1 MRRRGYGNES
11 PAVLDAR
18 AGVRETARTC
28 PRRAAKINAKRKRQ
42 RYGLPIKFSSHV
54 GPKQALH
61 QVVFKHNCNRCTFSC
76 CHIRTEQHFFVENL
90 IGRPQGGANR
100 FSMQP
105 RVPDGASR
113 PLSASRKGA
122 RPYADPLDHH
132 APALFSPGQ
141 HTPVRLTARPSQH
154 APAILTPGQHMP
166 HHPHQPCGTARKA
179 IVSYGIRT
187 RLTLDPPR
195 SPARIADGRRRAT
208 KLGGTAPTRKG
219 DAPP

>member
-1 MRRRGYGNES
+1 MAHRHVSRVTCGPHANWPHKRRSGER
-11 PAVLDAR
+11 AR
-18 AGVRETARTC
+18 NKAQL
-28 PRRAAKINAKRKRQ
+28 NAKRKRQ

-61 QVVFKHNCNRCTFSC
+61 QVVFKHICNCCTFSC
-76 CHIRTEQHFFVENL
+76 CHIRAEQHFVVENL
-90 IGRPQGGANR
+90 IGRPRGGANR

-141 HTPVRLTARPSQH
+141 H
-154 APAILTPGQHMP
+154 MP

-179 IVSYGIRT
+179 VVSYGIRT
-187 RLTLDPPR
+187 RPR
-195 SPARIADGRRRAT
+195 P
-208 KLGGTAPTRKG
+208 
-219 DAPP
+219 